1 MLIVPTHGGRTQRR
15 LYRSLSQGLPDDLT
29 QKLASLL
36 AAEFSKKGAGG
47 PPGCDPLGA
56 PAGTCAC
63 P

>member
-36 AAEFSKKGAGG
+36 AAEFSKKGEGLIFGG
-47 PPGCDPLGA
+47 L
-56 PAGTCAC
+56 
-63 P
+63 